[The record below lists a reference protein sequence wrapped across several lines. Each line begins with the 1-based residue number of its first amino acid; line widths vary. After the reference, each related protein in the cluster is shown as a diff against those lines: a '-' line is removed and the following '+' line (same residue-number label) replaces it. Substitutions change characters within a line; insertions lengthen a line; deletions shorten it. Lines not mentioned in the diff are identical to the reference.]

1 MIVSA
6 NQKNAR
12 RAVKRP
18 RPFTAHLFTLLL
30 FCLFIFIFFS
40 CGHADTRFSLNGKFK
55 NMDMAEFY
63 LVNLYEGTIDTLGV
77 QNGRFSYETNID
89 DTTIMTLIFP
99 NYSEL
104 PIIAEPGHDIDIE
117 GDASHLKATTVNG
130 SESNE
135 LMTAFRL
142 KTNDMMPPE
151 VVKEA
156 ETYIRE
162 HAESPVA
169 PYLLRRY
176 FLTAIEPDY
185 PKAYELCSVIRDA
198 QPTRVSVIQLFNQLE
213 GLKAL
218 RTDGKL
224 PEFTATDTN
233 GHEVSNNT
241 IKSDINVICLWAS
254 WNFDS
259 QSMIRHLGILK
270 KNNPHRL
277 SVIYICLDATPDEG
291 LQYLKSDSTNLYNIC
306 DGLMWDSPLVSQ
318 LGLAYV
324 PDNIITDSTG
334 TILAR
339 SMNSVKLREK
349 IEQLLN

>member
-1 MIVSA
+1 
-6 NQKNAR
+6 
-12 RAVKRP
+12 VKKL
-18 RPFTAHLFTLLL
+18 PFYLFFLLL
-30 FCLFIFIFFS
+30 FS
-40 CGHADTRFSLNGKFK
+40 CGQADTRFSLSGKFK

-63 LVNLYEGTIDTLGV
+63 LINLHEGTIDTLGV
-77 QNGRFSYETNID
+77 QNGKFNYETNID
-89 DTTIMTLIFP
+89 DTTIMALIFP

-130 SESNE
+130 SNSNE
-135 LMTAFRL
+135 QMTAFRM
-142 KTNDMMPPE
+142 KTNDMTPPE
-151 VVKEA
+151 VIQEA
-156 ETYIRE
+156 ESFIRE

-169 PYLLRRY
+169 TYLLRRY
-176 FLTAIEPDY
+176 FLTAVEPNY
-185 PKAYELCSVIRDA
+185 PKAYELCTVIRDA
-198 QPTRVSVIQLFNQLE
+198 QPARVSVVQLFNQLE
-213 GLKAL
+213 RLKAL

-224 PEFTATDTN
+224 PEFKATDTN
-233 GHEVSNNT
+233 GREVSNNT
-241 IKSDINVICLWAS
+241 MKSDINVICLWAS

-270 KNNPHRL
+270 KNNPRRL
-277 SVIYICLDATPDEG
+277 SVIYICLDATPEEG
-291 LQYLKSDSTNLYNIC
+291 RQYLKRDSLDSPNIC
-306 DGLMWDSPLVSQ
+306 DGLMWDSPIVSQ

-324 PDNIITDSTG
+324 PDNIVTDSTG

>member
-1 MIVSA
+1 MIVST
-6 NQKNAR
+6 NQRNAK
-12 RAVKRP
+12 RAVKRL
-18 RPFTAHLFTLLL
+18 RSFTAHLLSFY
-30 FCLFIFIFFS
+30 LFISLPFFLFS
-40 CGHADTRFSLNGKFK
+40 CGDADTRFSLNGKFK

-63 LVNLYEGTIDTLGV
+63 LVNLQEGTIDTLGV
-77 QNGRFSYETNID
+77 QNGRFSYETNIN
-89 DTTIMTLIFP
+89 DTTILALIFP

-142 KTNDMMPPE
+142 KVNDMMPPD

-176 FLTAIEPDY
+176 FLTAVEPDY
-185 PKAYELCSVIRDA
+185 PKAYELCTVIRDA
-198 QPTRVSVIQLFNQLE
+198 QPTKVSVVQLFNQLE

-218 RTDGKL
+218 RADGKL
-224 PEFTATDTN
+224 PEFKATDTN
-233 GHEVSNNT
+233 GHEVSNNDM
-241 IKSDINVICLWAS
+241 KSDVNVICLWAS

-270 KNNPHRL
+270 KNNPRRL
-277 SVIYICLDATPDEG
+277 SVIYVCLDATPEEG
-291 LQYLKSDSTNLYNIC
+291 RHYLKADSIENHNIC
-306 DGLMWDSPLVSQ
+306 DGLMWDSPLVGQ

-324 PDNIITDSTG
+324 PDNIVTDSTG

-339 SMNSVKLREK
+339 SMSSVKLREK